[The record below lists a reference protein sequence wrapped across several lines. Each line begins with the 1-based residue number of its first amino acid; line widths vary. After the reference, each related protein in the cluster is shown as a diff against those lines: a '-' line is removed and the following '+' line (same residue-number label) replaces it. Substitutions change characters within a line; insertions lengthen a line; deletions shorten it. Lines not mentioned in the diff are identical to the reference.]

1 MPFILPYIVDWYP
14 FRVFASVWRLFLNNP
29 THCPHFLKKKKRYG
43 TPDNRPSAT
52 WTYLSR
58 SSLIFSKDKL
68 LSLATL
74 QESRDH
80 QRIMSLIVL
89 RTALLNHTTNIR
101 LITYITLGAYNL
113 PIPSEAQQELITI
126 VQLLTTKCSIFD
138 GMA

>member
-1 MPFILPYIVDWYP
+1 MAVIPKQSDSLPT
-14 FRVFASVWRLFLNNP
+14 FSK
-29 THCPHFLKKKKRYG
+29 KKKKRYG

-52 WTYLSR
+52 WTY
-58 SSLIFSKDKL
+58 SLIFSKDKL

-101 LITYITLGAYNL
+101 LITYITLGAYNP